1 MSAGAFC
8 PVCHRLLATSQ
19 WNLTDFTACPNCQA
33 PTRTLVFPAIAR
45 ATSSARP
52 AQRNATE
59 AGCFFHADSRAEN
72 VCASCGRFLCSL
84 CTLAFGTLKLC
95 PDCIYRK
102 RRQASEPLFQDQAI
116 LFDNIALLL
125 LVVPVLCFVYI
136 YLGLIFSAFAL
147 AIVIIGWRRQR
158 PLVPRSKYRFVLAAG
173 LSLIEGVGWIALVWL
188 AVWLIQS
195 HPTDFG
201 L

>member
-1 MSAGAFC
+1 M
-8 PVCHRLLATSQ
+8 
-19 WNLTDFTACPNCQA
+19 
-33 PTRTLVFPAIAR
+33 
-45 ATSSARP
+45 
-52 AQRNATE
+52 
-59 AGCFFHADSRAEN
+59 
-72 VCASCGRFLCSL
+72 
-84 CTLAFGTLKLC
+84 
-95 PDCIYRK
+95 
-102 RRQASEPLFQDQAI
+102 FQDQTI

-136 YLGLIFSAFAL
+136 YFGLIFSAFAL

-188 AVWLIQS
+188 VVWLIQS

>member
-8 PVCHRLLATSQ
+8 PICHKLLAASQ
-19 WNLTDFTACPNCQA
+19 WNLPDFTACPNCQA

-45 ATSSARP
+45 ATSAAHP
-52 AQRNATE
+52 ALRNETE
-59 AGCFFHADSRAEN
+59 AGCFFHEHSRAEN
-72 VCASCGRFLCSL
+72 VCASCGRFICSL
-84 CTLAFGTLKLC
+84 CTLAFGTQKLC

-102 RRQASEPLFQDQAI
+102 RRQALEPLFRDQTI

-125 LVVPVLCFVYI
+125 LVIPVLCLMYI
-136 YLGLIFSAFAL
+136 YVGLIFSAFAL
-147 AIVIIGWRRQR
+147 AIVIIGWRRRR
-158 PLVPRSKYRFVLAAG
+158 PLVPRSNYRFVLAAG
-173 LSLIEGVGWIALVWL
+173 LSLIEGVSWIALVWL
-188 AVWLIQS
+188 IVWLIQS

>member
-8 PVCHRLLATSQ
+8 PICHHLLATSQ
-19 WNLTDFTACPNCQA
+19 WNLPDFTSCPNCQA

-45 ATSSARP
+45 AISSARP
-52 AQRNATE
+52 AQRNETE
-59 AGCFFHADSRAEN
+59 AGCFFHEHSRAEN

-84 CTLAFGTLKLC
+84 CTLDFGAQKLC

-102 RRQASEPLFQDQAI
+102 RRQASEPLFRDQTI

-125 LVVPVLCFVYI
+125 LVIPVLCLVYI

-158 PLVPRSKYRFVLAAG
+158 PLVPRSNYRFVVAAG
-173 LSLIEGVGWIALVWL
+173 LSLLEGIIWIALIWL
-188 AVWLIQS
+188 IVWLIQS